1 MRDYHRNYLTAV
13 DQKTFNLKN
22 HSKYL
27 DIILAKPGI
36 MQDVVFTVEKGQAYF
51 AETRKVPTD
60 LYDQG
65 VLTPLPASPGS
76 KRFPDKEVMAIV
88 YVMVIVACPSGQN
101 IADNDPDGFG
111 HTCLMGLWSLH
122 TEKAL
127 QLCHKTC
134 SDRVNRITV
143 GFCPFCEF
151 WMTNDSA
158 LNNHVCKH
166 YGMVMSC
173 YHNGYMTGSVLV
185 MKRHMRTNHGI
196 VMESAPEKRKRTK

>member
-1 MRDYHRNYLTAV
+1 MRDYGRNYLGTV

-36 MQDVVFTVEKGQAYF
+36 TQDVVFTLEKGWAYF
-51 AETRKVPTD
+51 TKKCKVPTD

-88 YVMVIVACPSGQN
+88 YAMVIVARPSGQN

-111 HTCLMGLWSLH
+111 HTCLMGLWGLH

-127 QLCHKTC
+127 QRCNL
-134 SDRVNRITV
+134 
-143 GFCPFCEF
+143 
-151 WMTNDSA
+151 
-158 LNNHVCKH
+158 L
-166 YGMVMSC
+166 
-173 YHNGYMTGSVLV
+173 
-185 MKRHMRTNHGI
+185 
-196 VMESAPEKRKRTK
+196 